1 MIQSKCKR
9 GSLLKLPLGRVLFMA
24 LFEKKFCDLCGEK
37 VNVLTR
43 QKLADGY
50 LCSDCKKKLSSLSSD
65 WDKRSLAD
73 VKAHLEA
80 REQNRQRFAQFSA
93 TQAIGLNGEMLIDTR
108 MGAFCFNIGR
118 DYAENNPEVFTF
130 SQLLDFWFEEDY
142 RTLSDSDGD
151 GIPDKYDN
159 YDDRQNNGGQPL
171 NRNAGFRMN
180 MGGMGGMNGG
190 AVQLPQNLQQYFR
203 RQSVSS
209 NTPCELEDIELHI
222 KVNHPYIK
230 REISFDVATNCAT
243 PAGQMDA
250 FSKCTEIA
258 GILQMMKGG
267 AAPAQGYNQQPVQGG
282 FNQQGFNQQPMQG
295 GFNQQGFNQ
304 QPMQGGFNQQG
315 FNQQPMQGF
324 GGQQQGYAQ
333 QPVQQAGGVLPFC
346 PNCGTQNS
354 TGAAFCPGCGTPLK
368 K

>member
-1 MIQSKCKR
+1 
-9 GSLLKLPLGRVLFMA
+9 MA

-43 QKLADGY
+43 QKLSDGY

-80 REQNRQRFAQFSA
+80 REQNKQKYAQFSA
-93 TQAIGLNGEMLIDTR
+93 TQSIGLNGEMLIDTR
-108 MGAFCFNIGR
+108 TGAFCFNIGR
-118 DYAENNPEVFTF
+118 DYSENNPEVFAF
-130 SQLLDFWFEEDY
+130 NQLLDFWFEEDY

-159 YDDRQNNGGQPL
+159 YDDRRNNGGQPL
-171 NRNAGFRMN
+171 NRGNGGFRMN
-180 MGGMGGMNGG
+180 MGGIMGGMNGMNGG

-203 RQSVSS
+203 SRQSFS
-209 NTPCELEDIELHI
+209 NSPRELEDIELHI

-230 REISFDVATNCAT
+230 REISFDVATNCST

-250 FSKCTEIA
+250 FSKCTEIV

-267 AAPAQGYNQQPVQGG
+267 AASQAGAINGG
-282 FNQQGFNQQPMQG
+282 CGQ
-295 GFNQQGFNQ
+295 
-304 QPMQGGFNQQG
+304 
-315 FNQQPMQGF
+315 QGF
-324 GGQQQGYAQ
+324 GGQQPMNGGYGQPVQQNFGGQPMQQGYAQPMNGGYGQPMLQNFGGQPMQQGYAQ
-333 QPVQQAGGVLPFC
+333 QPMQQAGGVLPFC
-346 PNCGTQNS
+346 PNCGGQNT
-354 TGAAFCPGCGTPLK
+354 TGSAFCPNCGTPLK
-368 K
+368 Q